1 MRQIQLSSIWYV
13 GYNKKG
19 KNWKERGLG
28 IILFAMFLFAPILAN
43 AQASGGQIVRKK
55 GNDKTRTSKSN
66 RTSSNAANV
75 AILGNGKTIVFE
87 TSQAVD
93 LGLPSGTIWAG
104 YNIGANSPK
113 QSGGYYA
120 WGDVDVKST
129 YTKEHYFDTDRI
141 EKAIVKFKE
150 YKNET
155 KASIIGTDR
164 DVAQV
169 KWGKPWKMPSKAQI
183 EELISKCKKF
193 FVKCNDDSKEYI
205 LFKGPN
211 GKSILFLASGKKQD
225 KYVREDHYCY
235 YWSGELDSTIAFSHM
250 ASCLFGSG
258 YTWDSSVSAKVYND
272 FRWYGM
278 NVRAVKSK

>member
-1 MRQIQLSSIWYV
+1 MKIIIYITLF
-13 GYNKKG
+13 
-19 KNWKERGLG
+19 
-28 IILFAMFLFAPILAN
+28 ILFPIHAI

-55 GNDKTRTSKSN
+55 GNDKIKMSKSN
-66 RTSSNAANV
+66 RTSSNANV
-75 AILGNGKTIVFE
+75 AILSNGKTIAFE

-104 YNIGANSPK
+104 YNVGANSPK
-113 QSGGYYA
+113 ESGAYYA
-120 WGDVDVKST
+120 WGEIDDKNT
-129 YTKEHYFDTDRI
+129 YTKESYFDTDRI
-141 EKAIVKFKE
+141 ENALVLFKV
-150 YKNET
+150 YKT
-155 KASIIGTDR
+155 GSKTSIIGTER
-164 DVAQV
+164 DVARV
-169 KWGKPWKMPSKAQI
+169 KWGTPWKMPSKAQI
-183 EELISKCKKF
+183 EELLSKCKKF

-211 GKSILFLASGKKQD
+211 GKSILFLASGIKQD

-250 ASCLFGSG
+250 ASCLSGSG

>member
-55 GNDKTRTSKSN
+55 GNDKTQTSKSN

-193 FVKCNDDSKEYI
+193 CVRCKGSSNYYI

-211 GKSILFLASGKKQD
+211 GNSIIFPISGKKHENF
-225 KYVREDHYCY
+225 VREEQNCC
-235 YWSGELDSTIAFSHM
+235 YWSGELDPSNALSNSAFFLF
-250 ASCLFGSG
+250 ASRSDLETPTVSSDLR
-258 YTWDSSVSAKVYND
+258 WD
-272 FRWYGM
+272 GM